1 MKKNMGTI
9 DRIIRI
15 LIAVTVIILYFS
27 NAING
32 TSAIV
37 LLVLSGILM
46 ITGLIGLCPLYLPF
60 GFKTFKKQS

>member
-1 MKKNMGTI
+1 MKKNMGMI

-15 LIAVTVIILYFS
+15 LIAVAVLILYIS
-27 NAING
+27 NVING

-37 LLVLSGILM
+37 LLVLSGILI
-46 ITGLIGLCPLYLPF
+46 ITGIIGLCPLYLPF